1 MTRGSAAPSPSA
13 PSPAPTPAPPAAPA
27 VTVTYVPKPSPWE
40 PLERAARDFFTFF
53 GQISVL
59 LWESLGFIVRGGVS
73 YRLLVRQMSDIG
85 VGSLLVALIT
95 VGFSGAVTTL
105 YIAVQLVRYG
115 QENLAGGIVGKSIA
129 LEIAPAITAVVVAA
143 RAGSSMAAELGSMV
157 VTEQVDALR
166 ALATSP
172 TKYLVVPRVLG
183 ALLMLPLITLL
194 ANGAGVMGGYVVAL
208 TNNISP
214 ALFWRSFQENVSIMD
229 EVQGLLKTIPFALL
243 IALIGCRQGLT
254 TSGGAAGVGKATTS
268 AVVFSMMAVFI
279 TDFFLSVL
287 LQDSSSFVNF

>member
-1 MTRGSAAPSPSA
+1 
-13 PSPAPTPAPPAAPA
+13 